1 MLKATNSVATLIA
14 TWALGVAPVRLETLG
29 NVSVIVVGVVI
40 ASIGEIKFSLI
51 GFIYQVFATVF
62 ESVRLVM
69 VQRLLSS
76 AEFKM
81 DPLVSLY
88 YFAPACFVMNGVATL
103 FFEIPKMTM
112 HDIYSVGVW
121 NLVANASVA
130 FALNVAV
137 VFLIGKTSALVLT
150 LSGVLKDI
158 LLVVASM
165 VIFRDPVTPL
175 QFLGYGIALMGLV
188 YYKLGAEG
196 VRNFLSNTRQSL
208 RGVGLRR
215 LILVIVIS
223 GIVYFGFLQYTDNA
237 SVFSPALLSGI
248 SSKN

>member
-1 MLKATNSVATLIA
+1 
-14 TWALGVAPVRLETLG
+14 
-29 NVSVIVVGVVI
+29 
-40 ASIGEIKFSLI
+40 
-51 GFIYQVFATVF
+51 
-62 ESVRLVM
+62 
-69 VQRLLSS
+69 
-76 AEFKM
+76 
-81 DPLVSLY
+81 
-88 YFAPACFVMNGVATL
+88 MN
-103 FFEIPKMTM
+103 FQ
-112 HDIYSVGVW
+112 
-121 NLVANASVA
+121 
-130 FALNVAV
+130 
-137 VFLIGKTSALVLT
+137 IGKTSALVLT

-175 QFLGYGIALMGLV
+175 QFLGYGVALMGLV

-223 GIVYFGFLQYTDNA
+223 GIVYFGFLQYTEKA